1 MILTEFPIYLNL
13 LNVVKAIVKEKK
25 KDNELMLK
33 EKVLYTHA
41 SYDAHKQ
48 YWAKKTRH
56 KKLYFAWFHLYTVQ
70 E

>member
-48 YWAKKTRH
+48 Y
-56 KKLYFAWFHLYTVQ
+56 
-70 E
+70 